1 MLRDINFFKKY
12 VNILFLFELEK
23 RFYIFVKITQNLE
36 SSINPCKKY
45 MINFGCPEIYLENN
59 INNEKRLHI
68 LLGHHSHPLKEEK
81 MNYKVY

>member
-1 MLRDINFFKKY
+1 
-12 VNILFLFELEK
+12 
-23 RFYIFVKITQNLE
+23 
-36 SSINPCKKY
+36 

-81 MNYKVY
+81 MNYKVYQYLVFMYKGSLVRIIHMDIVCIPRRYTIMDQS